1 MKYSNAFVL
10 SILGYTAAGAP
21 LLGGNSEKTKK
32 MGEYLN
38 FLGRL
43 GTQVGS
49 YNDNPEFQK
58 RLGLYEK
65 SDEYINMCNWKA
77 DHTDEKDPVHCA
89 HNQFSDWS

>member
-21 LLGGNSEKTKK
+21 LGGFGGLGGNSEKTKK

-43 GTQVGS
+43 GTQVNS
-49 YNDNPEFQK
+49 YNDNPEF
-58 RLGLYEK
+58 
-65 SDEYINMCNWKA
+65 
-77 DHTDEKDPVHCA
+77 
-89 HNQFSDWS
+89 